1 MRKSGR
7 AADVPEGPVVALVT
21 DVIRDPVAARVGWA
35 AECNLSQRRQC
46 LAAGL
51 SAHRRDQAL
60 IAGQPLLTLQMK
72 SDYVIGTGG
81 TQAYLGLATTRRGL
95 GSVQITQRQII
106 EAAQTVRITP
116 ADLARIIAN
125 MFLARQADGRRHVR
139 ALVGKAD
146 IAVEIGAARA
156 EEILM
161 IGDGADFDSAGHAQT
176 LADIVG
182 IQRIIHG
189 ERTARGEH
197 RNSIVGAA
205 IIGMRR
211 AVAVR
216 LGM

>member
-1 MRKSGR
+1 MRSRDMRKTGR
-7 AADVPEGPVVALVT
+7 ADDVLEGPVVALVA
-21 DVIRDPVAARVGWA
+21 DVVRHSVAARVGRA
-35 AECNLSQRRQC
+35 AECNLFQRRQR

-72 SDYVIGTGG
+72 SDHVIGTGG

-106 EAAQTVRITP
+106 EAAETFRITP

-125 MFLARQADGRRHVR
+125 MFLARQPDGRRHVG

-146 IAVEIGAARA
+146 IGVEIGAARA

-161 IGDGADFDSAGHAQT
+161 IGDVADFYSAGNAQT
-176 LADIVG
+176 LADI
-182 IQRIIHG
+182 
-189 ERTARGEH
+189 
-197 RNSIVGAA
+197 
-205 IIGMRR
+205 
-211 AVAVR
+211 
-216 LGM
+216 LP